1 MEWAAGEVLAD
12 LRGLFDQFGVRATFF
27 VTHAGVET
35 PGHER
40 GLHPNFRR
48 NGDTYRLLCER
59 SGGGTMLGDDEV
71 YEHIMQTTLA
81 FAPEAKGLRTHSL
94 YYDFT
99 LLPLYNRLG
108 LEYDCS
114 YQMPFV
120 AELRPFWKQHEILEI
135 PTFYADHLDIM
146 TGATGF
152 GVAALGLDRP
162 GLKVFD
168 FHPNIVFLNAS
179 SNVAICPRRAFIMIT
194 SASRRARIGQGR
206 AYAPARSA
214 RDSCETPIA
223 DRHRRRS
230 QCGVARGRQMDLK
243 AAEDSVTAVP
253 LGADERPWQDFL
265 AHSVNGTLFH
275 DLEFLRYQPQG
286 RFRFHHVMLMRR
298 GRPVALV
305 PGGLERSHDR
315 QHFCSPLGASVGGL
329 VVAPNLSANMAM
341 SMIEALQNYARHQ
354 GWNGIQ
360 VTLPPSYY
368 SFETAGLIGFAL
380 FCAGFRLE
388 HRWLCHVLRARPR
401 PRRLSASI

>member
-1 MEWAAGEVLAD
+1 
-12 LRGLFDQFGVRATFF
+12 
-27 VTHAGVET
+27 
-35 PGHER
+35 
-40 GLHPNFRR
+40 
-48 NGDTYRLLCER
+48 
-59 SGGGTMLGDDEV
+59 
-71 YEHIMQTTLA
+71 
-81 FAPEAKGLRTHSL
+81 
-94 YYDFT
+94 
-99 LLPLYNRLG
+99 
-108 LEYDCS
+108 
-114 YQMPFV
+114 
-120 AELRPFWKQHEILEI
+120 
-135 PTFYADHLDIM
+135 
-146 TGATGF
+146 
-152 GVAALGLDRP
+152 
-162 GLKVFD
+162 
-168 FHPNIVFLNAS
+168 
-179 SNVAICPRRAFIMIT
+179 
-194 SASRRARIGQGR
+194 
-206 AYAPARSA
+206 
-214 RDSCETPIA
+214 
-223 DRHRRRS
+223 
-230 QCGVARGRQMDLK
+230 MDLK

-388 HRWLCHVLRARPR
+388 HRWLCHVLRLDPDPDAYQRRYKTRQISPVRTARRNGVRSVETGIDGLQDFLLPFR
-401 PRRLSASI
+401 DTYSRLRVPATHTEDEIRDLLIRFPDRIRVHLAMHGDVPIAALLVFHLTNTVATTFYICRSSEHLAEHGPAFLVADAMDRLSAAGFRYLDLGPSASDQKFNHGNTFFKEGLGAVGHCRDRWRWDVEP